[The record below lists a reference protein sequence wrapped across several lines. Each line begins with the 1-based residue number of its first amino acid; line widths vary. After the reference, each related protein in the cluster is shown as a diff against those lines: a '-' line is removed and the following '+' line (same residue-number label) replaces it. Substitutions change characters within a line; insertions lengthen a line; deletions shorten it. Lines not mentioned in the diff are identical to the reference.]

1 MDLSFF
7 LFSLSSLFALVNP
20 IGISPMFVSMTERFS
35 EGDVRNIAG
44 RAVLAALVILI
55 IFSVLGDLIF
65 SLYGIT
71 LHAFRIVGGILFF
84 RTGLKMLESITSRT
98 RTTPKEAAEAL
109 TKHDIAISPIAIPV
123 IAGPGA
129 ITSSM
134 ILAKKNWPY
143 PTRRMLL
150 T

>member
-35 EGDVRNIAG
+35 PDDVRSIAG
-44 RAVLAALVILI
+44 RAVLAALIILF

-84 RTGLKMLESITSRT
+84 RSGLKMLESITSRT
-98 RTTPKEAAEAL
+98 RSTPKEAEEAL
-109 TKHDIAISPIAIPV
+109 AKHDAPCRMNEFMDES
-123 IAGPGA
+123 
-129 ITSSM
+129 
-134 ILAKKNWPY
+134 
-143 PTRRMLL
+143 MLL
-150 T
+150 DRMKEIA